1 MHQHKQA
8 EIETHPYAHFINQ
21 KVRQFKVTSTE
32 NRRAK
37 IILSPPPPPHTQEDF
52 SYEHRDRQ
60 ARGESMKTAHA
71 LVKTPRTG
79 HEMSCGLSAVP
90 QTHIS
95 ALPSLKPV
103 FAGLLRP
110 HRGANFSR
118 RQVFSEVVELWDLS
132 FTDISRLPIITQNP
146 IADNGRHG
154 QSQNNRSRRFKRRDP
169 TAVPT
174 VEEDQG
180 NLSN

>member
-1 MHQHKQA
+1 MPLLKLPGLGTRCPA
-8 EIETHPYAHFINQ
+8 AFRLFL
-21 KVRQFKVTSTE
+21 K
-32 NRRAK
+32 
-37 IILSPPPPPHTQEDF
+37 HT
-52 SYEHRDRQ
+52 
-60 ARGESMKTAHA
+60 
-71 LVKTPRTG
+71 
-79 HEMSCGLSAVP
+79 
-90 QTHIS
+90 S

-110 HRGANFSR
+110 HRGVNFNR
-118 RQVFSEVVELWDLS
+118 QQVFSEVVELWDLS